1 MDGIMVV
8 QDVKEVVKTMTK
20 FINKLSFIVLSFL
33 TGLLFFTLIGGF
45 GFLFFN
51 YAEELTLF
59 GVVVILFIFTTF
71 FGMKILDKFKR

>member
-1 MDGIMVV
+1 MAV

>member
-1 MDGIMVV
+1 MDGIMDV
-8 QDVKEVVKTMTK
+8 QDVKGVVKTMTK
-20 FINKLSFIVLSFL
+20 IINKLSFIVLSFL

-51 YAEELTLF
+51 YTEELTFF
-59 GVVVILFIFTTF
+59 GVVVMLFIFTTF

>member
-1 MDGIMVV
+1 MDGIMAV